1 MSETNVLEHSSTKAS
16 AGNNEEKDFLIT
28 TIDNPYDP
36 KDEFDAWLTYDAEL
50 GYNTLQRLA
59 KTANYIREN
68 NKNDDEELLYQAA
81 IAEMIRLDP
90 LKVYVIKAY
99 PHTDPG
105 TVRLTDEEK
114 RVQELGKE
122 LTTSK
127 RIEQ

>member
-1 MSETNVLEHSSTKAS
+1 MAETNVLEHSSNKATM
-16 AGNNEEKDFLIT
+16 ANDQEKDILIT

-36 KDEFDAWLTYDAEL
+36 KYEFDAWLTYDAEL

-59 KTANYIREN
+59 KTADYIRER
-68 NKNDDEELLYQAA
+68 NKNDDEELLFQAA

-90 LKVYVIKAY
+90 LKVYTIKAY

-114 RVQELGKE
+114 RLQDLGRE
-122 LTTSK
+122 LTAN
-127 RIEQ
+127 